1 MHNWL
6 CCKVPHIINNIRD
19 FIKTVKSFIKS
30 LFAFIKRDRTIIKAV
45 EKVGFTNKRL
55 LLEERLRRRRW

>member
-19 FIKTVKSFIKS
+19 FIKTVRNADLTI
-30 LFAFIKRDRTIIKAV
+30 FAYFYII
-45 EKVGFTNKRL
+45 
-55 LLEERLRRRRW
+55 